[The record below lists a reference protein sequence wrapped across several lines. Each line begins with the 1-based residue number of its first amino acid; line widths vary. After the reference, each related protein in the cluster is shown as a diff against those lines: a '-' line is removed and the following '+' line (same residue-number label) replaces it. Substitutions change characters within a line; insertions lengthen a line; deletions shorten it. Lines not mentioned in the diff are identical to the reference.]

1 MDEIEQELERT
12 SKKKRKMV
20 LKVPF
25 EMNIKKTTRKRSYIK
40 LLEDW
45 IDKERI
51 KKQIVVRNKDIIDKN
66 EDFPNLID
74 L

>member
-51 KKQIVVRNKDIIDKN
+51 KKQIVVRNEDIIDKN